1 MRSRR
6 TQIFTCSIR
15 GYEPTIILAVLGGER
30 EGGPCDCGMRNAEC
44 GMRNAEWGMRN
55 AECGMRNAECGMRT
69 AECGMRNDTT
79 HAFHILH
86 SAFGKWA
93 HANAHR
99 PARSGDGQGPG
110 DPVRALGQ
118 VAR

>member
-44 GMRNAEWGMRN
+44 GMRNGECGMRN
-55 AECGMRNAECGMRT
+55 AECGMRNAECGLRN
-69 AECGMRNDTT
+69 AECGTTPLMHSTFCIPHSESGLMQMRTGQR
-79 HAFHILH
+79 A
-86 SAFGKWA
+86 
-93 HANAHR
+93 
-99 PARSGDGQGPG
+99 PAMGRGRVTRCVRSD
-110 DPVRALGQ
+110 RWLG
-118 VAR
+118 